1 MRFGDLGNMR
11 PYAIQSR
18 PLPLR
23 CGSEMNQ
30 AEAGGHVTPKADED
44 GDWSPMHKACNERLP
59 TAFRGTE
66 SHQNER
72 DLEAM

>member
-1 MRFGDLGNMR
+1 MC

-30 AEAGGHVTPKADED
+30 AEAGRHVTPKADED
-44 GDWSPMHKACNERLP
+44 GECSPMHKA
-59 TAFRGTE
+59 
-66 SHQNER
+66 
-72 DLEAM
+72 